1 MKLRHNDLCW
11 KFYDKGIVFSL
22 GGCVYFPFRVLSVCI
37 IGLVDGV
44 VLSLELTAYFPF
56 CVQSAPL
63 DQCLD
68 FSFGGSSQG

>member
-1 MKLRHNDLCW
+1 M
-11 KFYDKGIVFSL
+11 
-22 GGCVYFPFRVLSVCI
+22 YFPFRVLSGCN

-56 CVQSAPL
+56 CVKSAPL